1 MKKEENDILKDA
13 DKVLMNL
20 TDAILKRSNK
30 TLADNKAKDDAVAF
44 ALEQWKTNKRWF
56 REEPGRV
63 TTEDVIKMCIEFA
76 WASKANFEHTYNNLE
91 KGE

>member
-1 MKKEENDILKDA
+1 MENKENISLDELLKEA
-13 DKVLMNL
+13 DSF
-20 TDAILKRSNK
+20 LKTSNK
-30 TLADNKAKDDAVAF
+30 TLADGKAMDEAIAF
-44 ALEQWKTNKRWF
+44 ALDQWKTNKRWF

-76 WASKANFEHTYNNLE
+76 WASKANFEYTYDSE

>member
-1 MKKEENDILKDA
+1 MNAEDKELLLELLKESD
-13 DKVLMNL
+13 VL
-20 TDAILKRSNK
+20 LKTSDK
-30 TLADNKAKDDAVAF
+30 TLADGRAMDDTIAF

-76 WASKANFEHTYNNLE
+76 WASKANFEHTYSSE

>member
-1 MKKEENDILKDA
+1 MKTQENASLNELLKEADALLKS
-13 DKVLMNL
+13 
-20 TDAILKRSNK
+20 SNK
-30 TLADNKAKDDAVAF
+30 SLAEGSAMDDTIAF

-56 REEPGRV
+56 REEPGHV

-76 WASKANFEHTYNNLE
+76 WASKANFDYTYNSD

>member
-1 MKKEENDILKDA
+1 METQENASLDELLKEA
-13 DKVLMNL
+13 DSFLR
-20 TDAILKRSNK
+20 TSNK
-30 TLADNKAKDDAVAF
+30 TLADNKAMKDAIAF

-56 REEPGRV
+56 REEPGHV

-76 WASKANFEHTYNNLE
+76 WASKANFEYKYNSE

>member
-1 MKKEENDILKDA
+1 MENKENMPLDELLKEA
-13 DKVLMNL
+13 DSFL
-20 TDAILKRSNK
+20 RSSNK
-30 TLADNKAKDDAVAF
+30 ALADGKAMDEAIAF

-76 WASKANFEHTYNNLE
+76 WASKANFDYTYNSE

>member
-1 MKKEENDILKDA
+1 MNTEDKELQELLKEADA
-13 DKVLMNL
+13 L
-20 TDAILKRSNK
+20 LKTSNK
-30 TLADNKAKDDAVAF
+30 TLDEGRAMDDTIAF

-76 WASKANFEHTYNNLE
+76 WASKANFEYTYNKKMNE
-91 KGE
+91 QNEPN

>member
-1 MKKEENDILKDA
+1 MNAEDKELLLELLKESD
-13 DKVLMNL
+13 VL
-20 TDAILKRSNK
+20 LKTSDK
-30 TLADNKAKDDAVAF
+30 TLADGRAMDDTIAF

-63 TTEDVIKMCIEFA
+63 TTEDVIKTCIEFA
-76 WASKANFEHTYNNLE
+76 WASKENFEHTYNSE